1 MTATVFP
8 SHGGDLPSLD
18 PGLLAALREVVG
30 ADGISVDPGALLVYE
45 SDGLTTHRA
54 RPRAVVFP
62 RGTSEVAAVV
72 RLLARAGVPFV
83 ARGAGTGLSG
93 GAVALEGAV
102 VISLAR
108 MDRILELDPANR
120 RAVVEAGV
128 VNAALSRATSSY
140 GLYYAPDP
148 SSQTACTIGGNV
160 AENAGGPHCL
170 KYGVTSNH
178 VTGLVVVLP
187 TGEVVRLGGGA
198 GEGVGYDL
206 VGLFVGS
213 EGTFGIA
220 TEVEVRL
227 LPLPEGVETLLAL
240 FDDVADA
247 SEAVSSIIAAGLLPA
262 ALELIDRET
271 IRVVEASIFAAGLPT
286 DLGAAL
292 VIEFDGAR
300 SGLAADAER
309 ARSLCLEAGA
319 REVRRARDAAER
331 ERLWQAR
338 KKSFGAFGRIA
349 PDLMVQDAVVPRS
362 RLTEVVK
369 ATYEIAARHELR
381 ICNVFHAGDGNLHPT
396 ILFDR
401 RDPDQV
407 RRVEAASR
415 EIMLRCVEAGGTI
428 TGEHGVG
435 LDKREYMGL
444 VHDDV
449 ALRVMRDLQRI
460 FDPAGLAN
468 PGKVFEPEGGDAR
481 DADSVGVRGVG
492 EDTVGEG
499 GGSAGVTSGGRARSI
514 PTELS
519 KEVVDYN
526 PADLVISVGA
536 GITLGE
542 LQGILAREGQWLP
555 LDPPGWEG
563 MTLGEAILE
572 GGAGPLRQGYG
583 TPRDQVL
590 GLRLVTGAGEVVECG
605 GRVMK
610 NVAGYDLVKL
620 VVGSRGTLG
629 VVTRAEL
636 RLRALPERDATQLFA
651 AHSPA
656 PLLDLA
662 RRLGPAGL
670 EPVALELLSPAAWRG
685 VAPGAPRG
693 EWDGRWVLLARW
705 HGNRGVVEEA
715 GRGARAVAEGVGGVE
730 EWPGEWEGGA
740 AVWTALSR
748 LEGNA
753 EVVIRLADRPS
764 ALTETLASARSL
776 PGAADLPVIA
786 HLGAGIVRVLA
797 PLAEPDEEWLGALEW
812 IGARLAAR
820 RGSLIVRGRGGESV
834 DTRPHGRDSRGTPV
848 AVPKRSGTPAGWPRP
863 VADIDPAVSRLERA
877 IRERFDPAGL
887 LARGRYTG

>member
-1 MTATVFP
+1 MTATATNP
-8 SHGGDLPSLD
+8 RGAHAPSLD
-18 PGLLAALREVVG
+18 PAVLAALREVVG
-30 ADGISVDPGALLVYE
+30 ADGVIVDPGELLVYE
-45 SDGLTTHRA
+45 CDGLTTHRA
-54 RPRAVVFP
+54 RPRAVVSP
-62 RGTSEVAAVV
+62 RGTAEVAGVV
-72 RLLARAGVPFV
+72 RVLAEARVPFV

-102 VISLAR
+102 VVSLAR

-128 VNAALSRATSSY
+128 VNAALSRAASSH

-198 GEGVGYDL
+198 GEQVGYDL

-220 TEVEVRL
+220 TEIEVRL

-240 FDDVADA
+240 FDDVEEA
-247 SEAVSSIIAAGLLPA
+247 SEAVSAIIAAGLLPA

-271 IRVVEASIFAAGLPT
+271 IRAVEASIFAAGLPT

-300 SGLAADAER
+300 AGLAADAER
-309 ARSLCLEAGA
+309 ARSLCLEHGA

-338 KKSFGAFGRIA
+338 KKSFGALGRIA

-362 RLTEVVK
+362 RLPQVVK
-369 ATYEIAARHELR
+369 ATYEIAARYGVR

-396 ILFDR
+396 ITFDR

-407 RRVEAASR
+407 RRVEEASR
-415 EIMLRCVEAGGTI
+415 EIMLRCIEAGGTI

-435 LDKREYMGL
+435 VDKRKYMKL
-444 VHDDV
+444 VHDDI

-468 PGKVFEPEGGDAR
+468 PGKVLEPEGG
-481 DADSVGVRGVG
+481 V
-492 EDTVGEG
+492 EGEG
-499 GGSAGVTSGGRARSI
+499 GVAAV
-514 PTELS
+514 PVELS
-519 KEVVDYN
+519 KDVVDYN

-542 LQGILAREGQWLP
+542 LQRLLAREGQWLP
-555 LDPPGWEG
+555 LDPAGWEG

-583 TPRDQVL
+583 TPRDLVL
-590 GLRLVTGAGEVVECG
+590 GVQLVTGAGEVVECG

-636 RLRALPERDATQLFA
+636 RLRALPERDTTQLFVA
-651 AHSPA
+651 SSPA
-656 PLLDLA
+656 PLLGLA
-662 RRLGPAGL
+662 RRLASAGL

-685 VAPGAPRG
+685 VARQLGRG
-693 EWDGRWVLLARW
+693 EEGWVLLARW
-705 HGNRGVVEEA
+705 HGNRDVVA
-715 GRGARAVAEGVGGVE
+715 AAVRGARGVAVFDD
-730 EWPGEWEGGA
+730 PSA
-740 AVWTALSR
+740 ATSPWTALSR
-748 LEGNA
+748 LEGGA

-764 ALTETLASARSL
+764 ALAETLKTARSL
-776 PGAADLPVIA
+776 PGPESELAIMA
-786 HLGAGIVRVLA
+786 HVGAGIVRVVA
-797 PLAEPDEEWLGALEW
+797 PTSVPDEVWRGALER
-812 IGARLAAR
+812 IGARLVAR
-820 RGSLIVRGRGGESV
+820 GGSLLVRGRNGS
-834 DTRPHGRDSRGTPV
+834 
-848 AVPKRSGTPAGWPRP
+848 AAGWPGQV
-863 VADIDPAVSRLERA
+863 VARDPGVLRLERA
-877 IRERFDPAGL
+877 IRERFDPAGV
-887 LARGRYTG
+887 LARGSRSR